1 MRPQTSRLSPRL
13 SIIPLKEGGWTKKIR
28 SRTKA
33 KHSQSENEEAIAK
46 DHDKDPTDDVPDILT
61 RRMRRLRKKRM
72 QDFVGFAQQL
82 GEAVTPPSLHCYES
96 SYHHSYINSRLQRK
110 NSLIYA
116 TAVEPGDVNNAK
128 KDD

>member
-33 KHSQSENEEAIAK
+33 KHSQSENEEAITK

-72 QDFVGFAQQL
+72 QDFVG
-82 GEAVTPPSLHCYES
+82 
-96 SYHHSYINSRLQRK
+96 
-110 NSLIYA
+110 YA
-116 TAVEPGDVNNAK
+116 
-128 KDD
+128 